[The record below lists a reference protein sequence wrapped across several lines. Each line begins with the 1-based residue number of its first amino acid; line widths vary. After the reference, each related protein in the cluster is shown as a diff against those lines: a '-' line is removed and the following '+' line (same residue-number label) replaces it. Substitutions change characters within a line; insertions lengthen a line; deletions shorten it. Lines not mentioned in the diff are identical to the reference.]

1 MYALKTW
8 ESPVKTMLEKYKEH
22 LTEDGVFIM
31 TAAEQLKQQ
40 GIQIGFDQGIEKGI
54 EKGAFKKAR
63 ETANNMILRGYNEND
78 IAELTGLEKSVI
90 EELKKVAS
98 KQTQH

>member
-1 MYALKTW
+1 MPIIFAIRQCVTS
-8 ESPVKTMLEKYKEH
+8 E
-22 LTEDGVFIM
+22 
-31 TAAEQLKQQ
+31 
-40 GIQIGFDQGIEKGI
+40 GIQIGFDQGI

>member
-40 GIQIGFDQGIEKGI
+40 GIQIGFDQGIEKG
-54 EKGAFKKAR
+54 AFKKAR